1 MPYSLRS
8 NLRALSLVC
17 LPAALLTLASLA
29 VVAPAGAQGPGQ
41 KVLRM
46 TFRSVETGF
55 DPQRVDDL
63 YSSAVNNEIF
73 ESLLQ
78 FDYLARPS
86 RLTPLVAEGV
96 PEPEEG
102 GLVYTFRLKPGIYFA
117 DDPAF
122 KGRRREL
129 VAADVAY
136 ALKRLRDPRNRSP
149 YAWLVENRIVG
160 LDEAHDLAV
169 KTGQFDYDAPIAGLQ
184 VPDRYTLRLRLK
196 TPDFNFLYIFT
207 MPQTAPVARE
217 VMEAYAADTMAHPV
231 GTGPF
236 RLAQWVRRS
245 KIVLERNPAYRG
257 DTLETRYADPADPL
271 DQAVVRDL
279 AGKRL
284 PRLDRVEIYPI
295 EEEQPRFLAFM
306 NGELDLMQET
316 PATFINQVLPQGRLA
331 PILEKEGVRFQ
342 REVAPSI
349 TYDLFQMENP
359 VVGGYTPAQVALRR
373 AMVLGHDRGA
383 EIAIVRR
390 GVDVPAQSPVPPG
403 VVGYDKDFRSGLEQD
418 YDPARAKALLDL
430 YGFVDR
436 DGDGFRERPDGSPL
450 VIDYMHSTGGQS
462 ARAVAELWE
471 KSMRRIGIRL
481 VPRGVQF
488 SDQLRDRKAGKFMLG
503 GAAWAADY
511 PDAQNFLQLLYG
523 PFSGDSNDSRF
534 RLPAY
539 DRLYEKALAMPD
551 SPERTALYRE
561 MNRLM
566 LAYAPWRLGTYRSY
580 VHLYR
585 PWVRGYKKHPMYQ
598 TSLKY
603 LDIDLPAL
611 QAGTKP

>member
-1 MPYSLRS
+1 MPSSLLPT
-8 NLRALSLVC
+8 LRTACFALL
-17 LPAALLTLASLA
+17 LAALAGSVA
-29 VVAPAGAQGPGQ
+29 VDPAQAQGAGQ

-46 TFRSVETGF
+46 AFRSVETGF

-63 YSSAVNNEIF
+63 YSSAVNGEIF
-73 ESLLQ
+73 EPLLQ
-78 FDYLARPS
+78 FDYLARPVK
-86 RLTPLVAEGV
+86 LTPLVVERV

-102 GLVYTFRLKPGIYFA
+102 GRVYTFRLKPGIYFA
-117 DDPAF
+117 EDPAF

-136 ALKRLRDPRNRSP
+136 ALKRLRDPSNRSP
-149 YAWLVENRIVG
+149 YAWLVEKRIVG
-160 LDEAHDLAV
+160 LDEAHDQAV
-169 KTGQFDYDAPIAGLQ
+169 KSGRFDYDAPIAGLA
-184 VPDRYTLRLRLK
+184 VPDRYTLRIRL
-196 TPDFNFLYIFT
+196 TVPDFNFLYIFT

-245 KIVLERNPAYRG
+245 KIVLARNPGYRG
-257 DTLETRYADPADPL
+257 DTLDTAFADPDDPV

-284 PRLDRVEIYPI
+284 PQLDRVEIYPI

-306 NGELDLMQET
+306 NGEHDLMQET
-316 PATFINQVLPQGRLA
+316 PATFISQVLPEGRLA
-331 PILEKEGVRFQ
+331 PTLAKEGVRFQ
-342 REVAPSI
+342 REVAPSV

-359 VVGGYTPAQVALRR
+359 VVGGYTPTQVALRR

-383 EIAIVRR
+383 EIAIIRR
-390 GVDVPAQSPVPPG
+390 GVDVPAQSPTPPG
-403 VVGYDKDFRSGLEQD
+403 VVGYEKEFRSGPEQD
-418 YDPARAKALLDL
+418 YDPARAKALLDM

-462 ARAVAELWE
+462 ARALAELWE

-488 SDQLRDRKAGKFMLG
+488 SDQLRDRKAGKFMLAS
-503 GAAWAADY
+503 AAWAADY

-523 PFSGDSNDSRF
+523 PFTGDSNDSRF
-534 RLPAY
+534 QLPDY

-551 SPERTALYRE
+551 SLERTALYRE
-561 MNRLM
+561 MSRLM

-580 VHLYR
+580 AHLYR
-585 PWVRGYKKHPMYQ
+585 PWVLGYKKHPMYH

-603 LDIDLPAL
+603 LDIDLAAQ
-611 QAGTKP
+611 QAGAKP

>member
-1 MPYSLRS
+1 MPATLRVT
-8 NLRALSLVC
+8 LRPRRFAC
-17 LPAALLTLASLA
+17 LIAALGALAGLA
-29 VVAPAGAQGPGQ
+29 VVAPVAAQAPGQ

-63 YSSAVNNEIF
+63 YSSAVNGEIF

-86 RLTPLVAEGV
+86 KLAPLVAESV

-122 KGRRREL
+122 QGRRREL

-136 ALKRLRDPRNRSP
+136 ALKRLRDPRLRSP

-160 LDEAHDLAV
+160 LDEAHARAQE
-169 KTGQFDYDAPIAGLQ
+169 TGQFDYAAPIAGLQ
-184 VPDRYTLRLRLK
+184 VPDRYTLRIRLK

-245 KIVLERNPAYRG
+245 KIVLERNPTYRG
-257 DTLETRYADPADPL
+257 DTLETRFADPADPL
-271 DQAVVRDL
+271 DQSVVRDL

-284 PRLDRVEIYPI
+284 PLLDRVEIYPI

-306 NGELDLMQET
+306 NGELDLLQET
-316 PATFINQVLPQGRLA
+316 PATFINQVLPAGQLA
-331 PILEKEGVRFQ
+331 PTLVKQGVRFQ
-342 REVAPSI
+342 REVAPSV

-383 EIAIVRR
+383 ELAIVRR
-390 GVDVPAQSPVPPG
+390 GVDVAAQSPVPPG
-403 VVGYDKDFRSGLEQD
+403 VVGFEKDFRSGREQD

-436 DGDGFRERPDGSPL
+436 DGDGFRERPDGSAL
-450 VIDYMHSTGGQS
+450 VIDYMHSNGGQAS
-462 ARAVAELWE
+462 RAIAELWE
-471 KSMRRIGIRL
+471 KSMRRLGIRL

-503 GAAWAADY
+503 SAAWAADY

-523 PFSGDSNDSRF
+523 PSAGDSNDSRF
-534 RLPAY
+534 QLPQF
-539 DRLYEKALAMPD
+539 DRLYEQALAMPD
-551 SPERTALYRE
+551 SPARTALYRE
-561 MNRLM
+561 MNRLV
-566 LAYAPWRLGTYRSY
+566 LAYAPWRLGAYRSY

-585 PWVRGYKKHPMYQ
+585 PWVRGYKKHPMYH
-598 TSLKY
+598 TSLKF
-603 LDIDLPAL
+603 LDVDPAAQ
-611 QAGTKP
+611 QAGAKP

>member
-1 MPYSLRS
+1 MPASLFPP
-8 NLRALSLVC
+8 LRGACLAFVLAALAG
-17 LPAALLTLASLA
+17 PAAL
-29 VVAPAGAQGPGQ
+29 APAQAQGTGQ
-41 KVLRM
+41 KVVRM
-46 TFRSVETGF
+46 AFRAVETGF

-63 YSSAVNNEIF
+63 YSSAVNGEIF

-78 FDYLARPS
+78 FDYLARPV
-86 RLTPLVAEGV
+86 RLTPLVAESV
-96 PEPEEG
+96 PEPQEG
-102 GLVYTFRLKPGIYFA
+102 GLVYTFRVKPGIFFA

-122 KGRRREL
+122 KGQKREL

-136 ALKRLRDPRNRSP
+136 ALKRLRDPSIRSP
-149 YAWLVENRIVG
+149 YSWLVDKRIVG

-169 KTGQFDYDAPIAGLQ
+169 KTGRFDYDASIAGLA
-184 VPDRYTLRLRLK
+184 VLDRYTLRIRLK
-196 TPDFNFLYIFT
+196 SPDFNFLYIFT

-245 KIVLERNPAYRG
+245 KIVLVRNPGFRG
-257 DTLETRYADPADPL
+257 DTLDTRFADPSDPV
-271 DQAVVRDL
+271 DQAIVRDL

-284 PRLDRVEIYPI
+284 PQLDRVEIYPI

-306 NGELDLMQET
+306 NGEHDLLQET
-316 PATFINQVLPQGRLA
+316 PATFINQVLPEGRLA
-331 PILEKEGVRFQ
+331 PALEKAGVRFQ

-383 EIAIVRR
+383 QIAIIGR

-403 VVGYDKDFRSGLEQD
+403 VVGYDKDFRSGPLQD

-430 YGFVDR
+430 YGFADR

-534 RLPAY
+534 KLPEY
-539 DRLYEKALAMPD
+539 DRLYEKALSMPD

-561 MNRLM
+561 MNRLV

-580 VHLYR
+580 VHLYW
-585 PWVRGYKKHPMYQ
+585 PWVLGYKKHPMYH

-603 LDIDLPAL
+603 IDIDLAA
-611 QAGTKP
+611 QKAGAKP

>member
-1 MPYSLRS
+1 MPTRLLPI
-8 NLRALSLVC
+8 LRAAPLTC
-17 LPAALLTLASLA
+17 LLAALAGLVA
-29 VVAPAGAQGPGQ
+29 VDPVRAQGAGQ

-46 TFRSVETGF
+46 TFRAVETGF

-63 YSSAVNNEIF
+63 YSSAVNSEIF

-78 FDYLARPS
+78 FDYLARPV
-86 RLTPLVAEGV
+86 RLMPLAAERV

-136 ALKRLRDPRNRSP
+136 ALKRLRDPKNRSP

-160 LDEAHDLAV
+160 LDEAHDQALKA
-169 KTGQFDYDAPIAGLQ
+169 GRFDYDAPIAGLA
-184 VPDRYTLRLRLK
+184 VPDRYTLRIRLK

-207 MPQTAPVARE
+207 MSQTAPVARE
-217 VMEAYAADTMAHPV
+217 VMEAYADDTMAHPV
-231 GTGPF
+231 GIGPF

-245 KIVLERNPAYRG
+245 KIVLERNPEYRG
-257 DTLETRYADPADPL
+257 ATLNTDFADPEDPV

-284 PRLDRVEIYPI
+284 PQLDRVEIYPI

-306 NGELDLMQET
+306 NGEHDLMQET
-316 PATFINQVLPQGRLA
+316 PATFINQVLPEGRLA
-331 PILEKEGVRFQ
+331 PTLAREGVRFQ
-342 REVAPSI
+342 REVAPSV

-359 VVGGYTPAQVALRR
+359 VVGGYAPAQVALRR

-383 EIAIVRR
+383 EIAIIRR
-390 GVDVPAQSPVPPG
+390 GIDVPAQSPAPPG
-403 VVGYDKDFRSGLEQD
+403 TVGFDKEFRSGSEQD
-418 YDPARAKALLDL
+418 FDPVRAKALLDM

-436 DGDGFRERPDGSPL
+436 DGDGFRERPDGSRL
-450 VIDYMHSTGGQS
+450 VIDYMHTTSGQS
-462 ARAVAELWE
+462 ARALAELWE

-488 SDQLRDRKAGKFMLG
+488 SDQLRDRKAGKFMLAS
-503 GAAWAADY
+503 AAWAADY

-523 PFSGDSNDSRF
+523 PFTGDSNDARF
-534 RLPAY
+534 QLPAY
-539 DRLYEKALAMPD
+539 DRLYAKALALPD

-566 LAYAPWRLGTYRSY
+566 LAYAPWRLGIYRSY

-585 PWVRGYKKHPMYQ
+585 PWVLGYKKHPMYQ

-603 LDIDLPAL
+603 LDVDVAA
-611 QAGTKP
+611 QKAGAKP

>member
-1 MPYSLRS
+1 MPPSL
-8 NLRALSLVC
+8 LPALHRAC
-17 LPAALLTLASLA
+17 LAALLVVLA
-29 VVAPAGAQGPGQ
+29 VPAASAPAPAQGARQ
-41 KVLRM
+41 KVVRM
-46 TFRSVETGF
+46 AFRAVETGF

-63 YSSAVNNEIF
+63 YSTAVNTEIF
-73 ESLLQ
+73 EPLLR
-78 FDYLARPS
+78 FDYLARPV
-86 RLTPLVAEGV
+86 RLIPLVAESV
-96 PEPEEG
+96 PEPQEG
-102 GLVYTFRLKPGIYFA
+102 ALVFTFKVKPGIFFA

-122 KGRRREL
+122 KGRQREL

-136 ALKRLRDPRNRSP
+136 ALKRLRDPSLRSP

-160 LDEAHDLAV
+160 LDEAHDRAV
-169 KTGQFDYDAPIAGLQ
+169 KAGRFDYDAPIAGLQ
-184 VPDRYTLRLRLK
+184 VPDRYTLRIRLK
-196 TPDFNFLYIFT
+196 SPDFNFLYIFT

-217 VMEAYAADTMAHPV
+217 VIEAYAEDTMAHPV

-245 KIVLERNPAYRG
+245 KIVLERNPDYRG
-257 DTLETRYADPADPL
+257 DMLDATFADPEDPV

-284 PRLDRVEIYPI
+284 PQLDRVEIYPI

-306 NGELDLMQET
+306 NGEHDLLQET
-316 PATFINQVLPQGRLA
+316 PATFMNQVLPGGKLA
-331 PILEKEGVRFQ
+331 PTLEKAGVRFQ
-342 REVAPSI
+342 REIAPSL

-383 EIAIVRR
+383 EIAIIRR
-390 GVDVPAQSPVPPG
+390 GVDVAAQSPVPPG
-403 VVGYDKDFRSGLEQD
+403 VVGYEEDFRSGSHQD

-436 DGDGFRERPDGSPL
+436 NGDGFRERPDGSPL
-450 VIDYMHSTGGQS
+450 VIDYMHTTGGQS
-462 ARAVAELWE
+462 ARAMAELWE

-503 GAAWAADY
+503 SAAWVADY

-523 PFSGDSNDSRF
+523 PFSGDSNDARF
-534 RLPAY
+534 QLPEY
-539 DRLYEKALAMPD
+539 DRLYEQALTMPD

-561 MNRLM
+561 MSRLM

-580 VHLYR
+580 AHLYR
-585 PWVRGYKKHPMYQ
+585 PWVLGYKKHPMYL

-603 LDIDLPAL
+603 LDVDPAAQ
-611 QAGTKP
+611 QAGSGP